1 MGNALMQAIQGLSS
15 QLNNLANTRLSS
27 TEAAKPDT
35 AKAGCANPLATCGGD
50 TVDTGGGSVTQIH
63 EAMMQYQEMAKL
75 SLAVQFQQAAAKSA
89 SGGTESETGTGT
101 ATATGEAAQ
110 ATQLSFDFEAD
121 MRVEQMV
128 SFQSKTTQVAE
139 GLDGDQ
145 KQTYLET
152 SRQVAA
158 RFDMSLKVSG
168 QVLVGFANGSQELAQ
183 SDATTLDPFM
193 GLMQDALAQS
203 DEVLN
208 QISEL
213 LDGFFGKGGNAGNFV
228 KNLLDSIY
236 KQFFG
241 NGQGASANASE
252 TGQTQS
258 QNGQS
263 ESQSF
268 TMQLEFEF
276 EIEVKFNASV
286 QVKTEGVQQSD
297 PIMFDLDGDG
307 FELTNYRDGAK
318 FDILGNGQKA
328 STAFVTGG
336 DAFLAIDRNGN
347 GTIDSGKELFGD
359 QNGARNGYEELAKLD
374 TNGDGVINAKDK
386 VFDQLKLFRD
396 NGNGVT
402 EDGELISLADAGIKE
417 ISLRYR
423 DVSQVIA
430 GGNRLAQVASYR
442 RMDGSLG
449 RAGDAILNFTA

>member
-15 QLNNLANTRLSS
+15 QLNSLANTRLSP
-27 TEAAKPDT
+27 TETAKPDS
-35 AKAGCANPLATCGGD
+35 AKATSATPLAMSNGD
-50 TVDTGGGSVTQIH
+50 TVDTGAGSATQLH
-63 EAMMQYQEMAKL
+63 EAMMQYQEIARL
-75 SLAVQFQQAAAKSA
+75 SLAVQFQQVAAKSA
-89 SGGTESETGTGT
+89 SSGAESETGTGT
-101 ATATGEAAQ
+101 GAGEAAQ
-110 ATQLSFDFEAD
+110 ATQLSFDFDAQ

-139 GLDGDQ
+139 GLDGTQ

-152 SRQVAA
+152 SQQVAA

-168 QVLVGFANGSQELAQ
+168 QVLLGFANGSQEIAQ

-213 LDGFFGKGGNAGNFV
+213 LDGFFGKGGNTGDFV

-236 KQFFG
+236 KKFFG

-263 ESQSF
+263 KAQSL
-268 TMQLEFEF
+268 TIQLEFEF
-276 EIEVKFNASV
+276 EVKFSASV
-286 QVKTEGVQQSD
+286 QVKTDGVQQSD
-297 PIMFDLDGDG
+297 PVMFDLDGDG

-347 GTIDSGKELFGD
+347 GLIDSGKELFGD

-386 VFDQLKLFRD
+386 AFDQLKLFRD
-396 NGNGVT
+396 NGNGIT
-402 EDGELISLADAGIKE
+402 EEGELISLAEAGIKE